1 MGYKEAAEIIRV
13 LDGLVRE
20 WAEKGELSALEQ
32 DLMLDKTKK
41 LYETVRFAAKP
52 TAAGNDG
59 LENVAAPLCG
69 EPRGA
74 ASEPDG
80 RENVAAEH
88 FVREVPVQAAEP
100 RGPEFAGAEK
110 PVAAD
115 PGGQENAAA
124 PLYGE
129 RQVAAL
135 ASAEKGTAAGCGT
148 IADALASAMPHGE
161 YSCGDRVTSL
171 NGALGLNDRY
181 QICRDLFDGDME
193 ACRSAIDKLDLYDN
207 IEDAMI
213 CIQDSY
219 NWPIDS
225 AAAQLVASL
234 LERKFL

>member
-59 LENVAAPLCG
+59 LENVAAPLG
-69 EPRGA
+69 GPRGA
-74 ASEPDG
+74 TPAVAEKCAAAEPDLNEAPA
-80 RENVAAEH
+80 RTIEPRRAESAAEPTLS
-88 FVREVPVQAAEP
+88 VDPVQAVEP
-100 RGPEFAGAEK
+100 
-110 PVAAD
+110 VM
-115 PGGQENAAA
+115 
-124 PLYGE
+124 
-129 RQVAAL
+129 
-135 ASAEKGTAAGCGT
+135 AGCGT

-161 YSCGDRVTSL
+161 YSCGNRVTSL

>member
-20 WAEKGELSALEQ
+20 WAEKGGLSALEQ

-59 LENVAAPLCG
+59 LENVAAPLG
-69 EPRGA
+69 GPRGA
-74 ASEPDG
+74 TPAVAEKCAAAEPDLKETTA
-80 RENVAAEH
+80 RAIEPRRAESAAEPTLS
-88 FVREVPVQAAEP
+88 VDPVQAVEP
-100 RGPEFAGAEK
+100 
-110 PVAAD
+110 VM
-115 PGGQENAAA
+115 
-124 PLYGE
+124 
-129 RQVAAL
+129 
-135 ASAEKGTAAGCGT
+135 AGCGT

-161 YSCGDRVTSL
+161 YSCGNRVTSL

-193 ACRSAIDKLDLYDN
+193 ACRSAIDKLDLHDN

>member
-1 MGYKEAAEIIRV
+1 MPPYGYHIADMGYKEAAEIVRV

-20 WAEKGELSALEQ
+20 WAEKGELSVLEQ

-41 LYETVRFAAKP
+41 LYEMVRF
-52 TAAGNDG
+52 AAGNDG
-59 LENVAAPLCG
+59 RESTVA
-69 EPRGA
+69 PRGDISASAEKCA
-74 ASEPDG
+74 AAKSD
-80 RENVAAEH
+80 VK
-88 FVREVPVQAAEP
+88 EVPVQAAEP

-110 PVAAD
+110 PAAAGNDGREYVAA
-115 PGGQENAAA
+115 PTA
-124 PLYGE
+124 
-129 RQVAAL
+129 
-135 ASAEKGTAAGCGT
+135 AEKGTAVGCGT
-148 IADALASAMPHGE
+148 IAEALASAMPHGE

-171 NGALGLNDRY
+171 NDALGLNDRY

-219 NWPIDS
+219 RWPSDS